1 VRARLWL
8 WASAASTLL
17 KVALGLSSCFA
28 CAIASAQTT
37 VLAVWD
43 FDCLALTHSGVP
55 ETCPLSRAMSEVLA
69 SQLLQYPQ
77 IQLVERARLR
87 EILDEQKLGSSAL
100 ADEDTR
106 IRLGRIAGAKRMVF
120 GSLIT
125 LGGTTRADVRMVSVE
140 TSQILTSQD
149 ASSKTD
155 ELDTAM
161 AHVAQGLVRHL
172 GYNTTSSQ
180 KGPATTPVSRAALAL
195 FDQGLASMDRKDFDT
210 AIDLFKKALATDPDF
225 KPAERQLQIALDHL
239 TRQ

>member
-1 VRARLWL
+1 V
-8 WASAASTLL
+8 SAGSTLL
-17 KVALGLSSCFA
+17 KVALGLSSCIG
-28 CAIASAQTT
+28 CGIASAQGT

-43 FDCLALTHSGVP
+43 FDCLELTRSGVP
-55 ETCPLSRAMSEVLA
+55 GECPLARAMSEVLA
-69 SQLLQYPQ
+69 GQLLRYPQ

-125 LGGTTRADVRMVSVE
+125 LGGTTRADVRLVSVE

-149 ASSKTD
+149 ASAKTD
-155 ELDTAM
+155 ELDAAM
-161 AHVAQGLVRHL
+161 AQLAQGLVRQL
-172 GYNTTSSQ
+172 GYDTASI
-180 KGPATTPVSRAALAL
+180 KDPATSPTSPATLAL
-195 FDQGLASMDRKDFDT
+195 FDQGLACMDRKDFET
-210 AIDLFKKALATDPDF
+210 AIELFKKALASDRDF